1 MSIAPS
7 TDSGG
12 IRLFRFAGIEVFL
25 HWSWFLVAL
34 IEIDQRSQ
42 HYSSLL
48 WNTLEYLALFGIVL
62 LHEFG
67 HSLACRQV
75 GGRAERIVLWPLG
88 GVAFVSP
95 PPRPGA
101 TLWSIAAGPLV
112 NVVLAGVLT
121 GVIMASGALGWF
133 EDSPDARSLLRAI
146 WFINIVLLIFN
157 LLPIY
162 PLDGGQIL
170 QSLLWFV
177 LGRGRSL
184 MVATIIGFIGVAAL
198 VLYAIAVRSFWIG
211 IMAGFILFNCW
222 GGFRQALAYLRLAKM
237 PRRGGFSCPACKTAP
252 LAGPFW
258 GCGNCRQ
265 AFDIFETRGECPH
278 CGTQFDVMR
287 CPECG
292 ASHPI
297 TAWASWTPPPGTGSG
312 VK

>member
-1 MSIAPS
+1 M
-7 TDSGG
+7 
-12 IRLFRFAGIEVFL
+12 FRFAGIDVFL
-25 HWSWFLVAL
+25 HWSWLLVAM
-34 IEIDQRSQ
+34 IEIDSRSK

-48 WNTLEYLALFGIVL
+48 WNTLEYLALFAIVL

-112 NVVLAGVLT
+112 NVVLFPILT
-121 GVIMASGALGWF
+121 GLLMLSQSSGEAETASNAY
-133 EDSPDARSLLRAI
+133 RLLTAV
-146 WFINIVLLIFN
+146 WYINTGLLIFN

-184 MVATIIGFIGVAAL
+184 MVAAIIGLIGVAGL
-198 VLYAIAVRSFWIG
+198 VLLAIATHSIWTGVV
-211 IMAGFILFNCW
+211 AGFILLNCW
-222 GGFRQALAYLRLAKM
+222 GGLRQAQLYLRLAKM
-237 PRRGGFSCPACKTAP
+237 PRRTEFACPTCKAAP
-252 LAGPFW
+252 LIGEFW

-265 AFDIFETRGECPH
+265 TFDAFETQGECPR
-278 CGTQFDVMR
+278 CGAQFPEMY

-297 TAWASWTPPPGTGSG
+297 DDWANSASTQSEDDSRQA
-312 VK
+312 

>member
-1 MSIAPS
+1 M
-7 TDSGG
+7 
-12 IRLFRFAGIEVFL
+12 
-25 HWSWFLVAL
+25 
-34 IEIDQRSQ
+34 IEIDSRSK

-48 WNTLEYLALFGIVL
+48 WNTLEYLALFAIVL

-75 GGRAERIVLWPLG
+75 GGQADRIVLWPLG

-112 NVVLAGVLT
+112 NVVLFPVLT
-121 GVIMASGALGWF
+121 GLLMLSQSSGWF
-133 EDSPDARSLLRAI
+133 ETSPDAYRLLTAV
-146 WFINIVLLIFN
+146 WYINVGLLIFN
-157 LLPIY
+157 VLPIY

-184 MVATIIGFIGVAAL
+184 MVAAIIGLIGVAGI
-198 VLYAIAVRSFWIG
+198 VLLAIVNHSIWTG
-211 IMAGFILFNCW
+211 VVAGFILLNCW
-222 GGFRQALAYLRLAKM
+222 GGLRQAQVYLRLAKM
-237 PRRGGFSCPACKTAP
+237 PRRTGFACPACKNAP
-252 LAGPFW
+252 LTGEFW
-258 GCGNCRQ
+258 GCGNCQQ
-265 AFDIFETRGECPH
+265 AFDAFETRGECPR
-278 CGTQFDVMR
+278 CGAQFSEMR

-297 TAWASWTPPPGTGSG
+297 NEWANGTST
-312 VK
+312 